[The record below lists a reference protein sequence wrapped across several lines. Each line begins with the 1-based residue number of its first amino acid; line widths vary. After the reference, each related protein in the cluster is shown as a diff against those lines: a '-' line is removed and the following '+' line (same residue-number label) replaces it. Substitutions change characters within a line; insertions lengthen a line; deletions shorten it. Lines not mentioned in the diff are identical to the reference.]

1 MLTDLVLGDGKLSL
15 SIDGEPAS
23 FDYFW
28 LRDNARDPV
37 SFDSRSHQRELF
49 TASIDPDIRPRNA
62 RVSDTGDSLLLNWPD
77 LDGEAQYEAA
87 FLADFATAADP
98 LRMPA
103 PQPWDA
109 AALDPDAVRLSF
121 RDFSADGGVVL
132 LLQRLLAHGFAVL
145 TDTPRHL
152 DSVSEVAESIGYVR
166 QTIFGGLFEFE
177 ANEDMADSA
186 YTPKELRPH
195 TDGTP
200 SHDAPGVQL
209 LLCVDYN
216 AEGGD
221 SIMVDGAAIAADL
234 KVRQPEIYEDLT
246 RIGVTGIYKGDGVV
260 LRARRPILRLDDTGE
275 LAQVSFNNYD
285 RDTVRL
291 TDDDMRSLYAGIR
304 AFDGMA
310 NDPAYQ
316 WRYTLAPGD
325 MLVFDNWRL
334 LHGRGRLRQAENG
347 GRLYQPRGF
356 RKPRAGL
363 RPDLTGQASRLAVR
377 PVSGRL
383 PTLRRASFSS
393 AVVRRDSAQYP
404 AAPRRVRTAP

>member
-15 SIDGEPAS
+15 SIDGGSAS

-49 TASIDPDIRPRNA
+49 TASVDPDIRPHA
-62 RVSDTGDSLLLNWPD
+62 AHVSKAGDSLVLTWPD
-77 LDGEAQYEAA
+77 LEGEARYEAA
-87 FLADFATAADP
+87 FLADFADAADP

-109 AALDPDAVRLSF
+109 AALDPDAVRLSYA
-121 RDFSADGGVVL
+121 DFTTDGGVAL
-132 LLQRLLAHGFAVL
+132 LLQHVLAYGVAVL
-145 TDTPRHL
+145 TETPRHL
-152 DSVSEVAESIGYVR
+152 DSVSRVAESIGYVR

-195 TDGTP
+195 TDGTY
-200 SHDAPGVQL
+200 SHDAPGLQL
-209 LLCVDYN
+209 LLCVDYD
-216 AEGGD
+216 ASGGE

-234 KVRQPEIYEDLT
+234 KASQPGVYEGLT

-260 LRARRPILRLDDTGE
+260 LRARRPILRLDENGA

-291 TDDDMRSLYAGIR
+291 ADADMRSLYAGIR

-316 WRYTLAPGD
+316 WRFTLAPGD
-325 MLVFDNWRL
+325 MLVFDNWRV
-334 LHGRGRLRQAENG
+334 LHGRGA
-347 GRLYQPRGF
+347 F
-356 RKPRAGL
+356 
-363 RPDLTGQASRLAVR
+363 
-377 PVSGRL
+377 SGR
-383 PTLRRASFSS
+383 RKMAGAYINREDFES
-393 AVVRRDSAQYP
+393 
-404 AAPRRVRTAP
+404 RVRSCGLI

>member
-1 MLTDLVLGDGKLSL
+1 MLTNLVLEDEKLSL
-15 SIDGEPAS
+15 SIEGGSAS

-49 TASIDPDIRPRNA
+49 TASVDPEIRPSNA
-62 RVSDTGDSLLLNWPD
+62 RLNDAGDSLVLTWPD
-77 LDGEAQYEAA
+77 LEGEAWYKAT
-87 FLADFATAADP
+87 FLADFATVADP
-98 LRMPA
+98 MRMPA

-109 AALDPDAVRLSF
+109 AGLDPDAVRLSYA
-121 RDFSADGGVVL
+121 DFSADGGVAQ
-132 LLQRLLAHGFAVL
+132 LLQRVLAHGFAVL

-152 DSVSEVAESIGYVR
+152 DSVSRVAESIGYVR

-195 TDGTP
+195 TDGTY

-209 LLCVDYN
+209 LLCVDYD
-216 AEGGD
+216 AEGGE

-234 KVRQPEIYEDLT
+234 KSRQPTIYEDLT

-260 LRARRPILRLDDTGE
+260 LRARRPILRLDDGGA
-275 LAQVSFNNYD
+275 LAQVTFNNYD

-291 TDDDMRSLYAGIR
+291 ADTEMRCLYAGIR

-325 MLVFDNWRL
+325 MLVFDNWRV
-334 LHGRGRLRQAENG
+334 LHGRGRFVVSAKWQAPTSTA
-347 GRLYQPRGF
+347 RIS
-356 RKPRAGL
+356 RA
-363 RPDLTGQASRLAVR
+363 VCE
-377 PVSGRL
+377 
-383 PTLRRASFSS
+383 
-393 AVVRRDSAQYP
+393 
-404 AAPRRVRTAP
+404 AAA

>member
-1 MLTDLVLGDGKLSL
+1 MLTDLVLEDGKLSL
-15 SIDGEPAS
+15 SIDGGPAS

-87 FLADFATAADP
+87 FLADFAIAADP
-98 LRMPA
+98 MRMPP

-109 AALDPDAVRLSF
+109 AGLGPDAVRLSYGE
-121 RDFSADGGVVL
+121 FSADGGVVP
-132 LLQRLLAHGFAVL
+132 LLQKLLAHGFAVL
-145 TDTPRHL
+145 TDMPRHL

-195 TDGTP
+195 TDGTY

-209 LLCVDYN
+209 LLCVDYD
-216 AEGGD
+216 AEGGE

-234 KVRQPEIYEDLT
+234 KTRQPQIYEDLT
-246 RIGVTGIYKGDGVV
+246 RIGVTGVYKGDGVV

-291 TDDDMRSLYAGIR
+291 ADDDMRSLYAGIR

-325 MLVFDNWRL
+325 MLVFDNWRV
-334 LHGRGRLRQAENG
+334 LHGRGAF
-347 GRLYQPRGF
+347 RGK
-356 RKPRAGL
+356 RKMAGAYIN
-363 RPDLTGQASRLAVR
+363 REDFES
-377 PVSGRL
+377 
-383 PTLRRASFSS
+383 
-393 AVVRRDSAQYP
+393 
-404 AAPRRVRTAP
+404 RVRACGLI